1 MSLEPKSDKTEIKEF
16 KVQGKVAAKG
26 NSQPLQGVEVYI
38 ETSQG
43 NFRTKSLEEGSY
55 TLTFKAEVIPITKDV
70 TVPWRFNSFVEFE
83 AGRLI
88 KFENTRPR
96 QEGNQTI
103 AGFEIQYLVPL
114 TGEMIKVVEEL
125 PTTLTTPSAIAAVSS
140 KARKKAIDVL
150 YEKVSDIFEERGFDE
165 PVIKKTID
173 NGYEIN
179 EFPEINFNFPK
190 YNPTF
195 KSCIKYNKQV
205 KSVLNVVYLETI
217 VKAVEK
223 DVAQSGT
230 VDTKTAKKVGAGGTR
245 PLPTPQKA
253 IMKAVDT
260 VSNRLIPYIIGILA
274 VFGISQVMQWL
285 NGKKNFQN
293 TKTTCPS
300 RAKLNAQIRKRNR
313 IVKQLNN
320 LFKIIDVATKAIGI
334 ALGLLKIFQLIINI
348 FKRLPIPNTI
358 GTPPGPAGG
367 VILSASYG
375 KIIRVTDKYDNLKG
389 KLKMFAKIGGIVLTA
404 LILLRAL
411 LTQALALLKI
421 ADEKTQQCLE
431 ELGDGDDGIN
441 EIQIGLSAEL
451 VALSKQQAEEDNSP
465 VVSNVNGFTMGVEV
479 DPKYKVGTLDRRRA
493 VAKDSKGIVIL
504 RGEPSFSATDQ
515 ILIDELAFY
524 ITTNNLKA

>member
-1 MSLEPKSDKTEIKEF
+1 MPLEPKSDKTEIKEF

-43 NFRTKSLEEGSY
+43 NFRTKSLEDGSY
-55 TLTFKAEVIPITKDV
+55 TLTFKAEVIPKTEVV
-70 TVPWRFNSFVEFE
+70 TVPWRFNEKEEFK

-88 KFENTRPR
+88 KFNNIRPR
-96 QEGNQTI
+96 QEGDQTI
-103 AGFEIQYLVPL
+103 AGFEIQYLLPG
-114 TGEMIKVVEEL
+114 TGEMIKVVEEA
-125 PTTLTTPSAIAAVSS
+125 PTPLTTPSAIAAVSR
-140 KARKKAIDVL
+140 KAKEKAINVL
-150 YEKVSDIFEERGFDE
+150 YEKVFDIFEEKLGRE
-165 PVIKKTID
+165 PFIEKTIEG
-173 NGYEIN
+173 GYEIN

-195 KSCIKYNKQV
+195 KSCIKYDNTV
-205 KSVLNVVYLETI
+205 KSVLNIVYLETI

-274 VFGISQVMQWL
+274 VFGISQVTQWL

-320 LFKIIDVATKAIGI
+320 LYKTIDVALKTVGI
-334 ALGLLKIFQLIINI
+334 ALGLIKIFQVIINVL
-348 FKRLPIPNTI
+348 KYLPLPTSV
-358 GTPPGPAGG
+358 PPGIGFPVSLINKIRDILG
-367 VILSASYG
+367 VASG
-375 KIIRVTDKYDNLKG
+375 KIKQY
-389 KLKMFAKIGGIVLTA
+389 AKIAGVVITA
-404 LILLRAL
+404 LILLRGL
-411 LTQALALLKI
+411 LAQALSVLKLLDQKMQ
-421 ADEKTQQCLE
+421 ACAE
-431 ELGDGDDGIN
+431 ELGDGDGIN
-441 EIQIGLSAEL
+441 EVQIALSAEL
-451 VALSKQQAEEDNSP
+451 VELSNQQAEEDNSP
-465 VVSNVNGFTMGVEV
+465 VVTNVNGFTMGVEV

-493 VAKDSKGIVIL
+493 VAKDSKGITIL

-524 ITTNNLKA
+524 ITSNNLKA

>member
-43 NFRTKSLEEGSY
+43 NFRTKSLEDGSY
-55 TLTFKAEVIPITKDV
+55 TLTFKAEVIPKTEVV
-70 TVPWRFNSFVEFE
+70 TVPWRFNEKEEFK

-88 KFENTRPR
+88 KFNNIRPR
-96 QEGNQTI
+96 QEGDQTI
-103 AGFEIQYLVPL
+103 AGFEIQYLLPG
-114 TGEMIKVVEEL
+114 TGEMIKVVEEV
-125 PTTLTTPSAIAAVSS
+125 PTPLTTPSAIASVST
-140 KARKKAIDVL
+140 KAKEKAINVL
-150 YEKVSDIFEERGFDE
+150 YEKVFDIFEEKLGRE
-165 PVIKKTID
+165 PFVEKTIEG
-173 NGYEIN
+173 GYEIN

-195 KSCIKYNKQV
+195 KSCIKYNNTV
-205 KSVLNVVYLETI
+205 KSVLNIVYLETI

-274 VFGISQVMQWL
+274 VFGISQVTQWL

-320 LFKIIDVATKAIGI
+320 LYKTIDVALKTVGI
-334 ALGLLKIFQLIINI
+334 ALGLIKIFQVIINVL
-348 FKRLPIPNTI
+348 KYLPLPTSV
-358 GTPPGPAGG
+358 PPGIGFPVSLINKIRDILG
-367 VILSASYG
+367 VASG
-375 KIIRVTDKYDNLKG
+375 KIKQY
-389 KLKMFAKIGGIVLTA
+389 AKIAGVVITA
-404 LILLRAL
+404 LILLRGL
-411 LTQALALLKI
+411 LAQALSVLKLLDQKMQ
-421 ADEKTQQCLE
+421 ACAE
-431 ELGDGDDGIN
+431 ELGDGDGIN
-441 EIQIGLSAEL
+441 EVQIALSAEL
-451 VALSKQQAEEDNSP
+451 VELSNQQAEEDNSP
-465 VVSNVNGFTMGVEV
+465 VVTNVNGFTMGVEV

-493 VAKDSKGIVIL
+493 VAKDSKGITIL

-524 ITTNNLKA
+524 ITSNNLKA

>member
-1 MSLEPKSDKTEIKEF
+1 MPLEPTSQTSTPQKKYVSGRV
-16 KVQGKVAAKG
+16 VQKG
-26 NSQPLQGVEVYI
+26 NSKNLQGVDVEI
-38 ETSQG
+38 TTSQG
-43 NFRTKSLEEGSY
+43 KFTTKTDGSGNY
-55 TLTFKAEVIPITKDV
+55 TLTFRINMIPITRKIEEQWTWNPLRDYLDLTLKENGGTPGKATFV
-70 TVPWRFNSFVEFE
+70 TK
-83 AGRLI
+83 GRDRTVTWTI
-88 KFENTRPR
+88 DYEYKGVKMTAVGTKTYRIPPT
-96 QEGNQTI
+96 GNVSTNVDNLQARVARSNAI
-103 AGFEIQYLVPL
+103 SDL
-114 TGEMIKVVEEL
+114 EEQ
-125 PTTLTTPSAIAAVSS
+125 I
-140 KARKKAIDVL
+140 ID
-150 YEKVSDIFEERGFDE
+150 YDDGYIFEDT
-165 PVIKKTID
+165 VV
-173 NGYEIN
+173 GYVAN
-179 EFPEINFNFPK
+179 EFPDINYSFPK
-190 YNPTF
+190 YNPESRTP
-195 KSCIKYNKQV
+195 YKQD
-205 KSVLNVVYLETI
+205 KTIRSVLNEVQLETT

-245 PLPTPQKA
+245 PLPTPQKT

-320 LFKIIDVATKAIGI
+320 LFKIIDAATKAIGI
-334 ALGLLKIFQLIINI
+334 ALGLLKIFQIIINI
-348 FKRLPIPNTI
+348 FKRLPIPSTI

-375 KIIRVTDKYDNLKG
+375 KIIRINEKFDNLKG
-389 KLKMFAKIGGIVLTA
+389 KLKLFAKIGGIVLTA

-431 ELGDGDDGIN
+431 ELGGV
-441 EIQIGLSAEL
+441 EETQIALSAEL
-451 VALSKQQAEEDNSP
+451 VALSNQQAEEDNSP